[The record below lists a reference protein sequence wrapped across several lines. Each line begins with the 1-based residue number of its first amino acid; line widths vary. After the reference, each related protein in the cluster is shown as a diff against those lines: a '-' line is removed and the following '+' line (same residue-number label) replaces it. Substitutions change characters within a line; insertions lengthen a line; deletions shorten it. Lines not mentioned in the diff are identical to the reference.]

1 MANRKTATQMLA
13 EACGKPFDEVL
24 EDSSRTFYMSP
35 DEAVEYGLID
45 KVRVLCLFLLLLE
58 GAGGVKVA
66 RRDMFWRYRVIYDAM
81 FVNAA
86 FALGCFFAVYR
97 CIFNSKAVVYVRST
111 LYRMLF

>member
-45 KVRVLCLFLLLLE
+45 KVRGHVQQQCRRKRTLLLQAIVLVR
-58 GAGGVKVA
+58 APVQNNTVVA
-66 RRDMFWRYRVIYDAM
+66 NNMGPSGCVRINARCARMSCYVYCSLPCEIYP
-81 FVNAA
+81 
-86 FALGCFFAVYR
+86 
-97 CIFNSKAVVYVRST
+97 
-111 LYRMLF
+111 